1 LNEQSSSNKKSWQ
14 YTLFTNLTFY
24 VLIAIIAGVLLGH
37 YYPATAV
44 KTEWIGKTFVDI
56 IKIFI
61 APIIFLTIVL
71 GISSIGNLKKV
82 GRIGIKSLI
91 YFEIVTT
98 LALGIGIVVAL
109 IVQPGNIDR
118 TGLQLQD
125 ASKYT
130 SQAGNT
136 FSWTAFFKSNLTLQV
151 LAVAI
156 LVGILLNYSKHRLKV
171 IHWLGRIAHYV
182 FLALKYVMYLAP
194 LGAFGGMA
202 FTVGKFGLQTL
213 IPLGKLMA
221 CVYLTMFVF
230 IFFVLGSIMRYYG
243 FRIGAFLK
251 SIKEELLIVLGTSSS
266 EAALPSIMRKLEKM
280 GCSKSVVGLVIP
292 TGYSF
297 NLDGTSIYLS
307 MAAIFLAQLYNIHL
321 SAGELLTILLVL
333 MLTSKGAAGV
343 TGSGFIVLASTL
355 AAIKTIPLEGLAF
368 LLGVDKFMSEARAI
382 TNIIGNGVATLVI
395 AKSEKEYVE
404 EIV

>member
-1 LNEQSSSNKKSWQ
+1 
-14 YTLFTNLTFY
+14 
-24 VLIAIIAGVLLGH
+24 
-37 YYPATAV
+37 
-44 KTEWIGKTFVDI
+44 
-56 IKIFI
+56 
-61 APIIFLTIVL
+61 
-71 GISSIGNLKKV
+71 
-82 GRIGIKSLI
+82 
-91 YFEIVTT
+91 
-98 LALGIGIVVAL
+98 
-109 IVQPGNIDR
+109 
-118 TGLQLQD
+118 
-125 ASKYT
+125 
-130 SQAGNT
+130 
-136 FSWTAFFKSNLTLQV
+136 
-151 LAVAI
+151 
-156 LVGILLNYSKHRLKV
+156 
-171 IHWLGRIAHYV
+171 
-182 FLALKYVMYLAP
+182 MYLAP

-202 FTVGKFGLQTL
+202 FTVGKFGLHTL

-243 FRIGAFLK
+243 FRIGSFLK

-321 SAGELLTILLVL
+321 SPGELLTILLVL

-404 EIV
+404 EDV

>member
-1 LNEQSSSNKKSWQ
+1 MNTVTTTKKAW
-14 YTLFTNLTFY
+14 YYHVLTNLTFY
-24 VLIAIIAGVLLGH
+24 VLISIVAGVLLGH
-37 YYPATAV
+37 FAPGIAV

-56 IKIFI
+56 IKLFI

-82 GRIGIKSLI
+82 GRIGIKSLV

-98 LALGIGIVVAL
+98 LALGIGIAVAL
-109 IVQPGNIDR
+109 VAQPGNIDR
-118 TGLQLQD
+118 SGLQLQD
-125 ASKYT
+125 ATKYT
-130 SQAGNT
+130 SQAGNS
-136 FSWTAFFKSNLTLQV
+136 FDWVHFFNSNLTLQV

-156 LVGILLNYSKHRLKV
+156 VTGIILNYSRHRLKL
-171 IHWLGRIAHYV
+171 IHFLGRISHYV

-202 FTVGKFGLQTL
+202 YTVGKFGLQTL
-213 IPLGKLMA
+213 VPLGKLMA
-221 CVYLTMFVF
+221 CVYLTMFLF

-243 FRIGAFLK
+243 FRMWEFLK

-321 SAGELLTILLVL
+321 SPGELLTILLVL

-395 AKSEKEYVE
+395 AKSEKEYVATE
-404 EIV
+404 